1 MNDFIN
7 EFMVGYN
14 VSAADVNFGEVR
26 ITGETTVANVLDY
39 FLETYPV
46 KFFFRDGK
54 FYGILAHT
62 QLMKDEGVQ
71 THKFKYG
78 LNVIND
84 NLKYTL
90 ADDVKIQIVAK
101 VILQDNTKLE
111 WKEPQEAGDAEIRTF
126 LIPGA
131 KNLNDLKKYAQDKLS
146 TYKVDKMEGTFTA
159 FGEPLVKKGYIVHYF
174 DDEHSERNDKRFVAD
189 AVTYSYGLGGY
200 RQEITLGAEIK

>member
-1 MNDFIN
+1 
-7 EFMVGYN
+7 
-14 VSAADVNFGEVR
+14 
-26 ITGETTVANVLDY
+26 
-39 FLETYPV
+39 
-46 KFFFRDGK
+46 
-54 FYGILAHT
+54 
-62 QLMKDEGVQ
+62 MKDEGVQ

-131 KNLNDLKKYAQDKLS
+131 KNLNDLKKS
-146 TYKVDKMEGTFTA
+146 MHRTSFPPIRWIRWKVLLQ
-159 FGEPLVKKGYIVHYF
+159 PLVN
-174 DDEHSERNDKRFVAD
+174 RW
-189 AVTYSYGLGGY
+189 
-200 RQEITLGAEIK
+200 